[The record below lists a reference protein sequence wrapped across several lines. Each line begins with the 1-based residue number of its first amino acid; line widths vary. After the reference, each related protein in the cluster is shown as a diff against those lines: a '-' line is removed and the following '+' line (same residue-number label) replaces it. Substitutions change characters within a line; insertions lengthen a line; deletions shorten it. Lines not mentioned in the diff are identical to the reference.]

1 VEVLVGPLVILP
13 TTNHKLIFL
22 NRHVKFVAAK
32 TRNRK
37 GDAQPFWLPIFTSH
51 PLNIVRRVTIGGLGN
66 AIEGAFD
73 FIEAKQKWAR

>member
-1 VEVLVGPLVILP
+1 VEVLVGTLVVLP
-13 TTNHKLIFL
+13 TTDYKLIFL

-37 GDAQPFWLPIFTSH
+37 RDAQPFWPPIFTSH
-51 PLNIVRRVTIGGLGN
+51 PLDIVRRVTVGGLGDT
-66 AIEGAFD
+66 IEGPFD